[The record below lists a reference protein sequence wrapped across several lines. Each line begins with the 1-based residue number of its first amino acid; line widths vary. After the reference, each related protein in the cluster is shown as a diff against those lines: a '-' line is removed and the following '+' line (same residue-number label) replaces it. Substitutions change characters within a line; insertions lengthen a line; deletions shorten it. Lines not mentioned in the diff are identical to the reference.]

1 MRNIDVDV
9 HVWKALHVVAQ
20 AVTSTPSKRAIHAKW
35 RRTGAMACLRKPPL
49 VLLVPTILIG
59 TILACSLFFSG
70 QRSQL
75 KQNDDKN
82 PSMAAGV
89 EYNAP
94 QDYIAITAEPDM
106 TTWPLWWFAPFFDR
120 TSFGKEAATLM
131 LGLGRSGAMPIENI
145 WVGTSQGDCNY
156 GIDTSM
162 PRPDF
167 DFLDAAKKRAD
178 PRASAIVVC
187 HSLPP
192 FWARPKNK
200 WETCAPCPPVG
211 YTAAVAV
218 GRAMAE
224 TDIYHFEFVK
234 YCNRMDEVWVPSQF
248 SYDVLNTSG
257 VDASKLRIVPIAV
270 NTTLY
275 NPEMVKAVMLPYGEL
290 VFGKAKRTLPP
301 LPVSQSGLWGP
312 GYTQQVG
319 FLLCLFAHL
328 LIEPTKSLL
337 CPSSIRLLL
346 WLPLSMF
353 LLQGP
358 TTAKRSLSE
367 AVETDEVAAS
377 MQSLHPSN
385 NASSSSSLLRDLK
398 QVGRRLEQLF
408 GLWSADSGDATS
420 AEHKPGGRGR
430 VLSAQS
436 AAAHARRRAKKPFTF
451 VSTFKWEMRK
461 GWDVLLSA
469 YLQEFTSDDNVEM
482 YILTKPFMAGGNF
495 SGDMRTWAFQH
506 LGLSQE
512 HNKKLPTLY
521 VLSTHLS
528 SRQYAGLYKAADAYV
543 TATRGEGWGMPITE
557 AMSMGLPVVVTNW
570 SGVTAFVDESVG
582 YMVDYT
588 LEEVPDDQ
596 PWWFLGAKWAVAST
610 SHLRQRMR
618 EVMSDRRTA
627 AAKGKRARQ
636 RMVKLYSPEAV
647 GRLIAAEHERL
658 TQLLRSGTCKHCN
671 NKQWVAPPGDTSLDL
686 YTGQEPFLAKMK
698 GLSAKAAAK
707 FTGATSSN
715 IITDN
720 NDLQKALRGSADSM
734 DAWHAIIKV
743 GCQSLPLPPKGGTVT
758 IIDALEPDEGAIKDT
773 PSYSDAL
780 EVLVE
785 DGGLGNPDQ
794 SDNDD
799 DQGATLHQVQ
809 ADMEQLQA
817 AQQELQSEN
826 ESLEQQIEEHTHALQ
841 LLQRDQ
847 RQLFLALRN
856 VRRCRPRGPWLTR
869 HQRQLMNIL
878 MRHRVSPEV
887 LQRTAAYLAQHYLST
902 ARLVLQTQVS
912 RRKLAMCR

>member
-1 MRNIDVDV
+1 
-9 HVWKALHVVAQ
+9 
-20 AVTSTPSKRAIHAKW
+20 
-35 RRTGAMACLRKPPL
+35 
-49 VLLVPTILIG
+49 
-59 TILACSLFFSG
+59 
-70 QRSQL
+70 
-75 KQNDDKN
+75 
-82 PSMAAGV
+82 
-89 EYNAP
+89 
-94 QDYIAITAEPDM
+94 
-106 TTWPLWWFAPFFDR
+106 
-120 TSFGKEAATLM
+120 
-131 LGLGRSGAMPIENI
+131 
-145 WVGTSQGDCNY
+145 
-156 GIDTSM
+156 M

-211 YTAAVAV
+211 YTAAVAC
-218 GRAMAE
+218 
-224 TDIYHFEFVK
+224 TYSYHSEFVK

-248 SYDVLNTSG
+248 SYDVLNSSG
-257 VDASKLRIVPIAV
+257 VDASKIRIVPIAV

-275 NPEMVKAVMLPYGEL
+275 NPEVVKAVMLPYGEL

-301 LPVSQSGLWGP
+301 LP
-312 GYTQQVG
+312 
-319 FLLCLFAHL
+319 
-328 LIEPTKSLL
+328 
-337 CPSSIRLLL
+337 
-346 WLPLSMF
+346 
-353 LLQGP
+353 
-358 TTAKRSLSE
+358 
-367 AVETDEVAAS
+367 
-377 MQSLHPSN
+377 
-385 NASSSSSLLRDLK
+385 
-398 QVGRRLEQLF
+398 
-408 GLWSADSGDATS
+408 
-420 AEHKPGGRGR
+420 
-430 VLSAQS
+430 S
-436 AAAHARRRAKKPFTF
+436 AAVHARRRAKKPFTF

-528 SRQYAGLYKAADAYV
+528 SRQYAGLYK
-543 TATRGEGWGMPITE
+543 GWGMPITE

-588 LEEVPDDQ
+588 LEE
-596 PWWFLGAKWAVAST
+596 
-610 SHLRQRMR
+610 RMR

-715 IITDN
+715 IITN
-720 NDLQKALRGSADSM
+720 SNDLQKALHGSADSM
-734 DAWHAIIKV
+734 DAWHAIIKDTA
-743 GCQSLPLPPKGGTVT
+743 GNCSEKGGTVT
-758 IIDALEPDEGAIKDT
+758 VIDALEPDEGAIKDT

-780 EVLVE
+780 EVLV
-785 DGGLGNPDQ
+785 DDSGPGNPDQ

-799 DQGATLHQVQ
+799 GQG
-809 ADMEQLQA
+809 E
-817 AQQELQSEN
+817 
-826 ESLEQQIEEHTHALQ
+826 
-841 LLQRDQ
+841 
-847 RQLFLALRN
+847 
-856 VRRCRPRGPWLTR
+856 G
-869 HQRQLMNIL
+869 
-878 MRHRVSPEV
+878 
-887 LQRTAAYLAQHYLST
+887 
-902 ARLVLQTQVS
+902 
-912 RRKLAMCR
+912 